1 MKITQLDCLLTSYLD
16 DRNINGKEERRKGGK
31 EERWEG
37 RRVEKKDIYTS
48 NRLNISCKTPT

>member
-1 MKITQLDCLLTSYLD
+1 MKITQLECLLTSYLD
-16 DRNINGKEERRKGGK
+16 DRNINEKEERRKGGK